1 MARNGSGTYS
11 LPSGSLVTD
20 GVDDILASQ
29 HNTPLQ
35 DIAADLNTPRPI
47 VAGGTGASTAAGALV
62 EFGLTATAAELN
74 TLDGITATVA
84 ELNQLDGLV
93 PAPRPTA
100 SAGVGQFT
108 LLAPGAGNA
117 LVLGAGGTWAYHGL
131 GTDASGNVV
140 SFFASVAAGA
150 TEIQPATGGTNWVAC
165 AWRIA

>member
-1 MARNGSGTYS
+1 MAIGDYSTTPGNNAAISG
-11 LPSGSLVTD
+11 
-20 GVDDILASQ
+20 I
-29 HNTPLQ
+29 N
-35 DIAADLNTPRPI
+35 IAEGCAPANVNNAIRQLMADLAAAI
-47 VAGGTGASTAAGALV
+47 GTLSASPAELNILDGATLST
-62 EFGLTATAAELN
+62 AELN

-140 SFFASVAAGA
+140 SFFANVAAGA